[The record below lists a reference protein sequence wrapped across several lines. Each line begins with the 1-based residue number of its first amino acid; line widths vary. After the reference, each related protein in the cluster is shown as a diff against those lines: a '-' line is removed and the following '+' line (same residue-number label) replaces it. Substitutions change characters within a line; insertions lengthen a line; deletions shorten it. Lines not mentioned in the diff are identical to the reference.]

1 MLGCGADPEE
11 KAPEDE
17 APQDTA
23 WDYPEKRSVSAA
35 GMPAPATTGAR
46 SIFETAAGIDMPTLR
61 EMARLLKA
69 HGRSGHG
76 QVFRASAVERTA
88 EGVRC
93 TGGQY
98 PANRATEEKAERERQ
113 RRARQKPPKP
123 SKRARSRSKKLVEVI
138 GDDIWDE

>member
-1 MLGCGADPEE
+1 MLSAGADTE
-11 KAPEDE
+11 KQAPDED
-17 APQDTA
+17 PPPDTA
-23 WDYPEKRSVSAA
+23 YDYPEKRIVSAS
-35 GMPAPATTGAR
+35 GLPAPPTTGAR
-46 SIFETAAGIDMPTLR
+46 SIFEAAASIDMPTLR

-76 QVFRASAVERTA
+76 EVFRASAVERTA

-93 TGGQY
+93 VGGQY

-123 SKRARSRSKKLVEVI
+123 SKRARRRSKKLLEVI